1 MSTNTHDTLLRQW
14 AMLRLIPRAPRKTS
28 VQEICKA
35 LDAEGFAT
43 SSRTIERD
51 LQNLSGRFALVV
63 DDSSRPFGW
72 SWARDANFD
81 FMPRLSTSQGV
92 ALLLSQAHL
101 KHLLPASMMK
111 DLVPVFDLAEKEVAS
126 TGWKDWH
133 KRTAILPTSLP
144 LMAPGVSAAVLDDV
158 HSALALKRCLSGR
171 YRSNTSKSEKEMVI
185 HPLGLLVR
193 GSVQYLVCTLRDY
206 KDIRHLALHRLSQTA
221 VLDVPMVPPESFDF
235 ARYVATTANTYH
247 PQGRI
252 TLVARFDAAAARHL
266 RDTPVAK
273 DQMMV
278 DLADGRV
285 ELTATLES
293 DETLRWWLLGF
304 GSKVEVMAPSALREE
319 MLNELTTAA
328 CAYA

>member
-1 MSTNTHDTLLRQW
+1 MSTNTNDTLMRQW

-35 LDAEGFAT
+35 LDTEGFAT

-51 LQNLSGRFALVV
+51 LQNLSARFALVV

-171 YRSNTSKSEKEMVI
+171 YRSNTSKSEK
-185 HPLGLLVR
+185 
-193 GSVQYLVCTLRDY
+193 
-206 KDIRHLALHRLSQTA
+206 
-221 VLDVPMVPPESFDF
+221 
-235 ARYVATTANTYH
+235 
-247 PQGRI
+247 
-252 TLVARFDAAAARHL
+252 
-266 RDTPVAK
+266 
-273 DQMMV
+273 
-278 DLADGRV
+278 
-285 ELTATLES
+285 
-293 DETLRWWLLGF
+293 
-304 GSKVEVMAPSALREE
+304 
-319 MLNELTTAA
+319 
-328 CAYA
+328 